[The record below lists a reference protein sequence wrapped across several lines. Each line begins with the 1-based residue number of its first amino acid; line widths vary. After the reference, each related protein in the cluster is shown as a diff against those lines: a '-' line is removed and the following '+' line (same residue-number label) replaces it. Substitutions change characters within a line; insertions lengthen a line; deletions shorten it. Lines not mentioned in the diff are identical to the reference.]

1 MFPCLIGISV
11 YQLKIVN
18 GPIWS
23 DTQCEMW
30 KFYWQKWW
38 M

>member
-18 GPIWS
+18 GPIWLMAA
-23 DTQCEMW
+23 DTQCEM
-30 KFYWQKWW
+30 
-38 M
+38 